1 MKYRFYI
8 LLLAVL
14 VGCDIFTTRDPETP
28 DQSRSSY
35 VDAFERETVIQNLI
49 NAFAD
54 KNADDYLKS
63 FSKLEFTNRPFQFVP
78 SSTALARY
86 LTIWN
91 GWDISSEFQS
101 FNNMINLVP
110 DELPVVLDLSKEP
123 NSFSIL
129 GDSLRYTSEYFISV
143 PQGSGDPLIFEG
155 NVEFSMIL
163 DSRSI
168 WVIYFWKDNA
178 IGDKPSWSDL
188 KGSLY

>member
-1 MKYRFYI
+1 M
-8 LLLAVL
+8 L

-63 FSKLEFTNRPFQFVP
+63 FSKFEFTNRPFQFAP